1 MGGHHLEYDLRVVR
15 ELAARGIETNVYSH
29 VQVSAEVRAAVT
41 ASAQLIALFRISP
54 YRDWSKIDLLSGE
67 ITSFLDGAVTLAEDL
82 TRVEKAELWM
92 WPSIYAP
99 QLYACALAK
108 PSVALSG
115 CIHTEPTFMAPNGR
129 MWWRYAFLKAR
140 EAGLMLNIGAHLP
153 ALEQEYSPLTSD
165 GRISRFPVA
174 HDGAPSGVR
183 KTELRKIGFFGYQRP
198 EKGAAL
204 LPSLVPQLLHDG
216 HEVIVQDSGE
226 FVRAIPTQGL
236 TVLPYVPSLADEIA
250 KCDLIVAPYDPAAY
264 RTKGSGIVWDA
275 LASGVPVIAPA
286 GTAIG
291 TLVQSNGAGIL
302 FGALEA
308 DDVYRSILEAR
319 RNYERISRAA
329 FRASLEWCSRHGIRH
344 FVSAMLAKPQIE

>member
-1 MGGHHLEYDLRVVR
+1 MVR

-29 VQVSAEVRAAVT
+29 VQVSAQVRAAVT
-41 ASAQLIALFRISP
+41 ESAQLTPLFRISP
-54 YRDWSKIDLLSGE
+54 YWDWSKIDRLSGE
-67 ITSFLDGAVTLAEDL
+67 LTSFLDGAVTLAEDL
-82 TRVEKAELWM
+82 TRVEKAEFWI
-92 WPSIYAP
+92 WPSIFAP

-108 PSVALSG
+108 PSVPLSG
-115 CIHTEPTFMAPNGR
+115 CIHVEPTFMAPNGR

-140 EAGLMLNIGAHLP
+140 EAGLLLNIGAHVP

-174 HDGAPSGVR
+174 HDGAPSGVC
-183 KTELRKIGFFGYQRP
+183 KAELRRIGFFGYQRP
-198 EKGAAL
+198 EKGAGL
-204 LPSLVPQLLHDG
+204 LPSIVPQLLRDG

-226 FVRAIPTQGL
+226 FVRAIPMQGL

-264 RTKGSGIVWDA
+264 RTKGSGIVWDS

-291 TLVQSNGAGIL
+291 SLVQSTGAGVL
-302 FGALEA
+302 FGSLEPS
-308 DDVYRSILEAR
+308 DVYRAILEAR
-319 RNYERISRAA
+319 RDFGRISEAA
-329 FRASLEWCSRHGIRH
+329 LNASLEWSGRHGIKH
-344 FVSAMLAKPQIE
+344 FVSAMLARPQLD